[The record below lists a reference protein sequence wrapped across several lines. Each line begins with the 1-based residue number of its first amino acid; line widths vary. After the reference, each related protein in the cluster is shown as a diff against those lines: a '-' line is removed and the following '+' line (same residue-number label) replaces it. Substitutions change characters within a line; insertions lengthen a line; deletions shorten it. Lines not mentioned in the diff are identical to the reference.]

1 MNPAATIHRSLKSLA
16 AFGLILAATANAP
29 ASGGTNEL
37 PERIISADLQHVK
50 GPLNTMFKTCV
61 GAGRANEGL
70 RADWQRQLTRVHNEC
85 GFTYIRMHGLFCD
98 DMGVYREDKS
108 GRPEYNWQYIDELYD
123 FLQGIGMKPF
133 VELGFMPS
141 ALASGSQTI
150 FWWKGHVTLPK
161 DFKKWEDFVRAFTT
175 HLKERYGED
184 EVKTWY
190 FEVWNEPNLDGF
202 FKGKQPDYFR
212 LYEVT
217 AKAIKSVSPAY
228 RVGGPATAGCGWIP
242 EFIRFCATN
251 PAPVDFVSTHTYAV
265 DRGFLDENGQGG
277 TVLSKNPRAIYGEM
291 IDSRKKIS
299 NSAMPNLELH
309 FTEWSASYTP
319 TDPIHDSYHS
329 TAFILDKIKGAGTAV
344 NSMSYWVFTDIFEE
358 AGPRFTPFHG
368 GFGLVNYQGINK
380 PAFYAYQ
387 FLNRLGETELQ
398 CSDAASWVCTDKS
411 GGIQALVWDFTL
423 PHPAPSVNNQVFY
436 KRDLPSHPKSNVT
449 LALSG
454 IPAGQYSMAVYRV
467 GYRANDAYSA
477 YLDLGSPNQL
487 SKPQV
492 AKIKSMSDGKPERVS
507 IIDVAAD
514 GTVRQSLEI
523 RDNDVCF
530 VTLTKQ

>member
-380 PAFYAYQ
+380 PAFTPISFSTGWVKPNCNARTLRHG
-387 FLNRLGETELQ
+387 FARTNRG
-398 CSDAASWVCTDKS
+398 ASRHWC
-411 GGIQALVWDFTL
+411 GISRC
-423 PHPAPSVNNQVFY
+423 P
-436 KRDLPSHPKSNVT
+436 
-449 LALSG
+449 
-454 IPAGQYSMAVYRV
+454 IPLR
-467 GYRANDAYSA
+467 
-477 YLDLGSPNQL
+477 P
-487 SKPQV
+487 
-492 AKIKSMSDGKPERVS
+492 
-507 IIDVAAD
+507 
-514 GTVRQSLEI
+514 
-523 RDNDVCF
+523 
-530 VTLTKQ
+530 

>member
-1 MNPAATIHRSLKSLA
+1 MNDSPVINRLLK
-16 AFGLILAATANAP
+16 AFAGSCLILAAAANAT
-29 ASGGTNEL
+29 AGAGTNEL
-37 PERIISADLQHVK
+37 PERTISADLHRVK
-50 GPLNTMFKTCV
+50 GPLNTMFKACV

-108 GRPEYNWQYIDELYD
+108 GRPEYNWQNIDELYD

-133 VELGFMPS
+133 VELGFTPS
-141 ALASGSQTI
+141 ALASGSQTV
-150 FWWKGHVTLPK
+150 FWWKGNTTLPK
-161 DFKKWEDFVRAFTT
+161 DFKKWGDFVRAFTA
-175 HLKERYGED
+175 HLQERYGED
-184 EVKTWY
+184 EVRTWY
-190 FEVWNEPNLDGF
+190 FEVWNEPNLSGF
-202 FKGKQPDYFR
+202 FAGKQADYFR
-212 LYEVT
+212 LYDVT

-228 RVGGPATAGCGWIP
+228 RVGGPATAGCGWIS
-242 EFIRFCATN
+242 EFIGFCATN
-251 PAPVDFVSTHTYAV
+251 PSPVDFVSTHTYAV
-265 DRGFLDENGQGG
+265 DKGFLDETGESG
-277 TVLSKNPRAIYGEM
+277 TVFSPNPRAIYAE
-291 IDSRKKIS
+291 IINTRKQISDSAR
-299 NSAMPNLELH
+299 PNLELH

-319 TDPIHDSYHS
+319 SDPVHDSYHS
-329 TAFILDKIKGAGTAV
+329 AAFILDKIKGAGTAV

-380 PAFYAYQ
+380 PAYFAYQ
-387 FLNRLGETELQ
+387 FLNRLGDTELQ
-398 CSDAASWVCTDKS
+398 SPDPASWICADQS

-436 KRDLPSHPKSNVT
+436 KRDLPSHPKSKVT

-454 IPAGQYSMAVYRV
+454 VPPGQYSMAVYRV
-467 GYRANDAYSA
+467 GYRANDAYST
-477 YLDLGSPNQL
+477 YLDLGSPSQL

-492 AKIKSMSDGKPERVS
+492 AYIKSTSDGRPERLS
-507 IIDVAAD
+507 IVNVAAE
-514 GTVRQSLEI
+514 GLLRESFEL

>member
-1 MNPAATIHRSLKSLA
+1 MNSSRVFNRSLKPLA
-16 AFGLILAATANAP
+16 AFFLILAVAADTACGA
-29 ASGGTNEL
+29 GTNEL
-37 PERIISADLQHVK
+37 PERIISADLHQVK
-50 GPLNTMFKTCV
+50 GPLNTMFKECI

-70 RADWQRQLTRVHNEC
+70 RADWQQQLARVHSEC

-108 GRPEYNWQYIDELYD
+108 GRPEYNWQYIDQLYD
-123 FLQGIGMKPF
+123 FLQSIGMKPF
-133 VELGFMPS
+133 VELSFMPS
-141 ALASGSQTI
+141 ALASGSRTI
-150 FWWKGHVTLPK
+150 FWWKGNVTPPK
-161 DFKKWEDFVRAFTT
+161 DYKKWGDFIRAFTV
-175 HLKERYGED
+175 HLTERYGED

-190 FEVWNEPNLDGF
+190 FEVWNEPNLGGF
-202 FKGKQPDYFR
+202 FAGKQPDYFR
-212 LYEVT
+212 LYDVT
-217 AKAIKSVSPAY
+217 ARAIKSVSPAY
-228 RVGGPATAGCGWIP
+228 RVGGPATAGCGWIS
-242 EFIRFCATN
+242 EFIGFCATN

-265 DRGFLDENGQGG
+265 DQGFLDESGQTG
-277 TVLSKNPRAIYGEM
+277 TVLSSNPRAIYGEM
-291 IDSRKKIS
+291 MDTRRKIGG
-299 NSAMPNLELH
+299 SALPNLELH

-329 TAFILDKIKGAGTAV
+329 AAFILDKIKGAGDAV
-344 NSMSYWVFTDIFEE
+344 NSMSYWVFSDIFEE

-380 PAFYAYQ
+380 PAYYAYQ

-398 CSDAASWVCTDKS
+398 TSDTASWVCADKS

-423 PHPAPSVNNQVFY
+423 PHPRPTVNDQVFY
-436 KRDLPSHPKSNVT
+436 KQDLPSQPKSSVT

-454 IPAGQYSMAVYRV
+454 VPAGQYTMAVYRV
-467 GYRANDAYSA
+467 GYRANDAYAA
-477 YLDLGSPNQL
+477 YMDLGSPAQL

-492 AKIKSMSDGKPERVS
+492 AYIKSMSDGRPEKSS
-507 IIDVAAD
+507 ILTVGTD
-514 GTVRQSLEI
+514 GGVRQTFEL